1 MIALASSRPQ
11 ESQDP
16 SGAETSLPRYG
27 ECVEVFTT
35 DDFLHHIDQVDPRT
49 TVILHVYDPLI
60 RVSLLALQYLSLL
73 LTLIDRSVRP
83 AKL

>member
-11 ESQDP
+11 QSQDL
-16 SGAETSLPRYG
+16 SATGGSETSLPRYG
-27 ECVEVFTT
+27 ECIEALTT

-60 RVSLLALQYLSLL
+60 RVSILSSL
-73 LTLIDRSVRP
+73 
-83 AKL
+83 